1 MDIQQ
6 IQDIVNL
13 VANSQ
18 VAEVEIKVHGDII
31 RIKNRQQLRVLA
43 NDDQLASSKEI
54 ASLQTTHI
62 QPPPSATTPIIKSKH
77 IGRLKLSADAISE
90 PLVKIGDKVQEG
102 DTIAFIACMA
112 QMLPITA
119 DQSGYVSDIL
129 LQDNTKVEY
138 GTPIFQLTLWAQ
150 LDVGDS

>member
-62 QPPPSATTPIIKSKH
+62 QPPSDTTPIIKSKH

-102 DTIAFIACMA
+102 DTIAFVACMA

-138 GTPIFQLTLWAQ
+138 GTPIFQLKLWAQ

>member
-31 RIKNRQQLRVLA
+31 RIKNRQQLRGLA

-54 ASLQTTHI
+54 ANLQTTHI
-62 QPPPSATTPIIKSKH
+62 QPPSDTTPIIKSKH

-102 DTIAFIACMA
+102 DTIAFVACMA
-112 QMLPITA
+112 QMLPIIA

-138 GTPIFQLTLWAQ
+138 GTPIFQLTL
-150 LDVGDS
+150 